1 MSKRKTPTTNYYPA
15 ADLNLDILLL
25 LSAAPPPSAAAK
37 KLKSSSMDAQVPDRD
52 RPDDDS
58 PATSDS
64 SSDVINTEEEPFP
77 RSFNNTATAPA
88 APSFVFDI
96 WRKEVPDA
104 PSYSVPTTHQLF
116 PESSAAVGVAGSELN
131 LLAAPNQWLKLSEAE
146 SIAGASAVGGGG
158 EAPPAPPKPR
168 KSRRGPRSRSSQYRG
183 VTFYRR
189 TGRWESHIWDCGKQ
203 VYLGGFDTAHAAARA
218 YDRAAIKFR
227 GVDADINFTL
237 GDYDE
242 DMKATKDLNK
252 EEFVHV
258 LRRQSTGFSRGS
270 SKYRGVNLHK
280 CGQWEARMGQL
291 LANKAHDKAAIE
303 QNSTVALTNF
313 QPREL
318 NTNTFHGRE
327 DDLDLRLGMSPKSTS
342 DGRKKNPTTIMEA
355 RVVPLVDKTTATSVD
370 GPSSRAAGPPFGFQP
385 IHGLPINIASNN
397 FSTWPPPPPSSAF
410 DPQIRGS
417 GNIPTTAGGQFA
429 SSSSWA
435 HHQQFTGVVNTDG
448 VPMWPSPSP
457 QQQSAASSGFLA
469 SSSINMNRPNA
480 RVGGGGSSS
489 PSPNVNNP
497 FFQNGNQY
505 CYSHNR
511 PGQ

>member
-25 LSAAPPPSAAAK
+25 SAAPPPSTAAK
-37 KLKSSSMDAQVPDRD
+37 KLKPSSMDAQVPDRD

-77 RSFNNTATAPA
+77 RSFNNTAAAPA

-96 WRKEVPDA
+96 WRKEGSDA
-104 PSYSVPTTHQLF
+104 PPYSVPTTHQLF
-116 PESSAAVGVAGSELN
+116 PESSAAVGGAGSELN

-146 SIAGASAVGGGG
+146 PIAGASAVGGGG
-158 EAPPAPPKPR
+158 EAAPPKPR

-291 LANKAHDKAAIE
+291 LANKAYDKAAIE
-303 QNSTVALTNF
+303 HNNGTVALTNF

-342 DGRKKNPTTIMEA
+342 DGRKKNPAIMEA
-355 RVVPLVDKTTATSVD
+355 RVVPLVDKTTSVD
-370 GPSSRAAGPPFGFQP
+370 GPGSRAAGPPFGFRP
-385 IHGLPINIASNN
+385 LHGLPINIAS
-397 FSTWPPPPPSSAF
+397 TF

-417 GNIPTTAGGQFA
+417 GNIPTTAAGGQFG

-435 HHQQFTGVVNTDG
+435 HRQQFTGVVNTDG
-448 VPMWPSPSP
+448 VPMWPSSP
-457 QQQSAASSGFLA
+457 QQQIIAASSGFLA

-480 RVGGGGSSS
+480 RVGSSSS
-489 PSPNVNNP
+489 PSPNVNP
-497 FFQNGNQY
+497 FQNGNQY